1 MERKIIQFPA
11 TTESKAAKASKDPI
25 AERALFFAE
34 YELTELVATIP
45 QAEAST
51 EAKFVY

>member
-11 TTESKAAKASKDPI
+11 TTEAKTHKDPI

>member
-11 TTESKAAKASKDPI
+11 PTEAKAAKDPI

-45 QAEAST
+45 QAPAAT

>member
-1 MERKIIQFPA
+1 MERKIIQFPSQA
-11 TTESKAAKASKDPI
+11 DKQAKDPI
-25 AERALFFAE
+25 AERALFFAD

-45 QAEAST
+45 QAEPQ

>member
-1 MERKIIQFPA
+1 MERKIIQFPNVA
-11 TTESKAAKASKDPI
+11 EQPTAKDPV
-25 AERALFFAE
+25 AERALFFAD

-45 QAEAST
+45 QAEVST

>member
-1 MERKIIQFPA
+1 MERKIIQFP
-11 TTESKAAKASKDPI
+11 TKAEKQAAHDPV
-25 AERALFFAE
+25 AERALFFAD

-45 QAEAST
+45 QAEPPQ

>member
-1 MERKIIQFPA
+1 MERKIIQFPKTHDAA
-11 TTESKAAKASKDPI
+11 TPDPV

-34 YELTELVATIP
+34 YGLTEIMATIP
-45 QAEAST
+45 QVDPDAV